1 MGIYDRAWRDPPSVE
16 GTPRGAVG
24 PEGCPRHA
32 RWIPTREV
40 VYPIRS
46 SCTKVLALLYR
57 EGCRRHFAGFLRV
70 KLPSGQECVV
80 GRSPTK
86 PSEGQRPESATS
98 RSATKPPRSGT
109 RATALTTWTNLPQL
123 SSVAR

>member
-1 MGIYDRAWRDPPSVE
+1 MGIYDRAWRDPLSV
-16 GTPRGAVG
+16 
-24 PEGCPRHA
+24 EGCPRHA

-86 PSEGQRPESATS
+86 PSEGQRPESAIS
-98 RSATKPPRSGT
+98 
-109 RATALTTWTNLPQL
+109 
-123 SSVAR
+123 

>member
-1 MGIYDRAWRDPPSVE
+1 MGIFLPSVE
-16 GTPRGAVG
+16 GSTEGTTRGCRRPRGVS
-24 PEGCPRHA
+24 P

-57 EGCRRHFAGFLRV
+57 EGCRRHFVGFIRV

-98 RSATKPPRSGT
+98 RSATNPPRSGT
-109 RATALTTWTNLPQL
+109 RATALTTWTNLTQL
-123 SSVAR
+123 SSLAR